1 MMTFESFFLLMKY
14 QNYKQSIVCWIY
26 LSSLKEWW
34 VMKNRWIA
42 DSIKD
47 YFDERIGKRRIG
59 KNQSLEEKVR
69 LNLNQ

>member
-1 MMTFESFFLLMKY
+1 
-14 QNYKQSIVCWIY
+14 
-26 LSSLKEWW
+26 
-34 VMKNRWIA
+34 MKNRWIA